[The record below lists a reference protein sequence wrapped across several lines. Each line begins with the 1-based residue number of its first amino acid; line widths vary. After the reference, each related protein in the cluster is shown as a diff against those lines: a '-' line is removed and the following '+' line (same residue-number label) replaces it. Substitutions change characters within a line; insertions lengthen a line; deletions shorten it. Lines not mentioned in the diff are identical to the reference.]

1 MNETLF
7 FDTYAIIEIIKGN
20 ANYDKYKECGKITS
34 MLNLLELYYALLK
47 DYGEKTAAEYFD
59 IFLPFI
65 IPYNEETI
73 KHAAKFRFKNIKNKF
88 SYIDS
93 LGYIIALEN
102 SVKFLTGDP
111 HFEGMPNV
119 EFVR

>member
-1 MNETLF
+1 MNEVFF
-7 FDTYAIIEIIKGN
+7 FDTYAIIEIMKGN
-20 ANYDKYKECGKITS
+20 ENYEKYEDCGKITS
-34 MLNLLELYYALLK
+34 LLNLLELYYALLK
-47 DYGEKTAAEYFD
+47 DYDEKTAENYFD
-59 IFLPFI
+59 IFISFTVAHT
-65 IPYNEETI
+65 EETI
-73 KHAAKFRFKNIKNKF
+73 KNAAKFRFKNIGNKF

-111 HFEGMPNV
+111 HFEGMPDV